1 VETKLVQPW
10 DDGFDFLGYH
20 FERDRVWPRKKSLE
34 KLKDT
39 IREKTKR
46 TVVAE
51 LPGVIADLN
60 PTLRG
65 WYGYFQHS
73 YHPRSA

>member
-51 LPGVIADLN
+51 LPG
-60 PTLRG
+60 
-65 WYGYFQHS
+65 
-73 YHPRSA
+73 